1 MKEKTIE
8 LNEKVVLI
16 TGAARRLGSQVALR
30 LHREGMRVVVHCHHS
45 RDEAAAL
52 VDKLNAFRPQSA
64 CLQVCD
70 LLDMDALQGLAESAM
85 AHWGR
90 LDVLV
95 NNASLFYPTPIADVT
110 ENEWNRLLDIHTKVP
125 FFLARALE
133 AELVRQKGCIVNIT
147 DIHGDRPLKGY
158 PVYSIAKA
166 GLLALTKALARE
178 LGPEVRCNAV
188 APGAILWPE
197 AEHYEDM
204 HREIIA
210 RTALKREGHPDDI
223 AKAIVYL
230 IRDAGYVTGH
240 TLIVDGG
247 RTLSN

>member
-133 AELVRQKGCIVNIT
+133 ADWCGKKGV
-147 DIHGDRPLKGY
+147 L
-158 PVYSIAKA
+158 SI
-166 GLLALTKALARE
+166 L
-178 LGPEVRCNAV
+178 
-188 APGAILWPE
+188 
-197 AEHYEDM
+197 
-204 HREIIA
+204 
-210 RTALKREGHPDDI
+210 RTFMA
-223 AKAIVYL
+223 
-230 IRDAGYVTGH
+230 TG
-240 TLIVDGG
+240 
-247 RTLSN
+247 R